1 MTAAQDRQLVLDL
14 AHRAA
19 LSREDFLVSPS
30 NAAAVAMID
39 RWPDWPAPALALAG
53 PPGSGKSHLAEI
65 WRQRSGGLTIAA
77 AQLSVAQVPDLIA
90 HGAIAVEDAGPG
102 TDETALF
109 HLLNFARQQA
119 VPMLITSRLQPAHW
133 TIGIPD
139 LLSRLRAMPVI
150 EIGAPDD
157 ALLRGVLVKLFA
169 DRQLAIGETVISYLV
184 ARMPRSLEAARA
196 IVAEIDLGALREKA
210 EVTRPFAARIL
221 AGFAAP
227 GLI

>member
-102 TDETALF
+102 TDF
-109 HLLNFARQQA
+109 YA
-119 VPMLITSRLQPAHW
+119 VEHKQISLTPLQV
-133 TIGIPD
+133 D
-139 LLSRLRAMPVI
+139 LTQHKQIAPLS
-150 EIGAPDD
+150 EW
-157 ALLRGVLVKLFA
+157 
-169 DRQLAIGETVISYLV
+169 
-184 ARMPRSLEAARA
+184 
-196 IVAEIDLGALREKA
+196 LGK
-210 EVTRPFAARIL
+210 
-221 AGFAAP
+221 
-227 GLI
+227 